1 MKKHISRIIA
11 AMLALALISGV
22 SGCSIR
28 SPDELYSLPR
38 LSNEN
43 LQLQNLLAEEIASGS
58 EYSAPASG
66 SYRQSVQMYD
76 IDNDGV
82 NEALAFF
89 KSSDQMPKICVYR
102 QEQGKYVLAATVL
115 GDGGFI
121 GSVEYAEM
129 DPESGAELI
138 VTWQNNSGM
147 KILNVYSMKNY
158 SMSVLLTT
166 DCTAFH
172 VADLDSDGLQE
183 LLCIKADTLVA
194 NSQTGEV
201 TLYKLS
207 HDGEMTFS
215 SAALSPGI
223 TSVSRVR
230 STSLSDGI
238 PAVFVE
244 SLWGEGG
251 TVTDVFV
258 LRGSDIKNIS
268 PDPHSGES
276 RTVRSYVV
284 YAQDIDGN
292 KTLNIPSAKLLP
304 KARDS
309 STAYWVYDWYD
320 LDINGRMSKVMS
332 TYHCASDGWYLV
344 LNDALRQNLTV
355 RRVDSGSGERTVVL
369 SSIDP
374 GTQKVTDLLTI
385 YTLTGENRR
394 DRANTGER
402 FVLHEEDATIYAA
415 LINSEEL
422 SMTQTDVIA
431 AFNLI
436 YAEWNTGAL

>member
-1 MKKHISRIIA
+1 MKKHILRVVA
-11 AMLALALISGV
+11 ALLTLALISGV

-43 LQLQNLLAEEIASGS
+43 LQLQTLLAEEIAAGS
-58 EYSAPASG
+58 EYSAPTSG

-102 QEQGKYVLAATVL
+102 QKDGEYVPAATVQ
-115 GDGGFI
+115 GDGGSI

-138 VTWQNNSGM
+138 VTWQNSSGM

-183 LLCIKADTLVA
+183 LLCIKADSLVS

-207 HDGEMTFS
+207 HDGEMSSS
-215 SAALSPGI
+215 SASLSAGI

-230 STSLSDGI
+230 SSTLSDGV

-244 SLWGEGG
+244 SLWGDGG
-251 TVTDVFV
+251 TVTDVFI
-258 LRGSDIKNIS
+258 LQGKDIQNLS
-268 PDPHSGES
+268 VDAASGDS
-276 RTVRSYVV
+276 LTTRSCVV
-284 YAQDIDGN
+284 YSQDINGD
-292 KTLNIPSAKLLP
+292 KTLDIPLAEVLPRAK
-304 KARDS
+304 DG

-320 LDINGRMSKVMS
+320 ISPNGGMEKVMS
-332 TYHCASDGWYLV
+332 TYHCTSDGWYLV
-344 LNDALRQNLTV
+344 LNDALRRNLTV

-374 GTQKVTDLLTI
+374 RTQKVTDLLTI

-394 DRANTGER
+394 DRASAGER
-402 FVLHEEDATIYAA
+402 FVLHEGDAAIYAA

-422 SMTQTDVIA
+422 SMTQADVIA